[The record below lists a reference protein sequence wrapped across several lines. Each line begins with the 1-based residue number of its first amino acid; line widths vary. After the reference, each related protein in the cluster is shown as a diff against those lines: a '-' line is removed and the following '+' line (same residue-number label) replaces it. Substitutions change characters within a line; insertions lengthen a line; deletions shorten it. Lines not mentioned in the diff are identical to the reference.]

1 VTNNLVGEIARSLDF
16 FGATAADKRI
26 QRLVLAGGSSRV
38 AGLEVAFRERTGLH
52 VELLNPLAKMHPS
65 SRFDSELL
73 DQVGPSLGVGI
84 GLALRRV
91 DE

>member
-1 VTNNLVGEIARSLDF
+1 
-16 FGATAADKRI
+16 
-26 QRLVLAGGSSRV
+26 
-38 AGLEVAFRERTGLH
+38 
-52 VELLNPLAKMHPS
+52 MHPS